1 MQFENKNILVIGLAR
16 SGVAAVRALHE
27 MNAKVTVTDIK
38 SEDSLKS
45 LADEIRPFV
54 VELILGEHPD
64 LSGTYDLVV
73 ISPGI
78 PLDIPFVKQ
87 IEANKIPIIGE
98 LELAYLLTDAKFVGI
113 TGTNGKTT
121 TTALTGE
128 MFKNSGKKHFIVG
141 NIGLA
146 AVSKAL
152 EADEETV
159 FVTEISSFQLE
170 TIVDF
175 HCHIA
180 AILNL
185 TPDHLNRH
193 KTMEKYTEAKARIF
207 ENQTEKDWLVLNLD
221 DPLTRALADKAK
233 SRIAFFSLNQK
244 PDEGAFIEDGWIKTR
259 LDGKVT
265 PYCKVEEMLIF
276 GRHNE
281 ENALAA
287 VLIATLS
294 GLEPQVIIDTLKTFK
309 GVEHRIEYVDTINDR
324 KFYNDSKATNPD
336 STICAI
342 NAMNTQTH
350 LIAGGQFKG
359 SDYSSIFEVFNDKI
373 KTLILLG
380 ETKYT
385 IEETAHK
392 FNFTNTVIVN
402 TMEEAVEAAF
412 RNSLPGDAILL
423 SPACASW
430 DMYADFEKRGEHFK
444 ACVKALKVDRG

>member
-16 SGVAAVRALHE
+16 SGVAAAKALSE
-27 MNAKVTVTDIK
+27 MKARVSVTDIK
-38 SEDSLKS
+38 SEETLKE
-45 LADEIRPFV
+45 LANEIRPYV
-54 VELILGEHPD
+54 TQLILGEHPVI
-64 LSGTYDLVV
+64 LGAYDLVV

-78 PLDIPFVKQ
+78 PLDIPFVNQ
-87 IEANKIPIIGE
+87 IKASNIPIIGE
-98 LELAYLLTDAKFVGI
+98 LELAFLLTKGQFLGI

-128 MFKNSGKKHFIVG
+128 MFKNSNINHFVVG
-141 NIGLA
+141 NIGVA

-152 EADEETV
+152 QAHEDTV

-175 HCHIA
+175 RCHIA

-193 KTMEKYTEAKARIF
+193 KTMENYTEAKARIF
-207 ENQTEKDWLVLNLD
+207 ENQLDQDWLVLNFD
-221 DPLTRALADKAK
+221 DPITRGLSKHSKGKTAY
-233 SRIAFFSLNQK
+233 FSLKHK
-244 PDEGAFIEDGWIKTR
+244 PEQGAYIENGVIKTNI
-259 LDGKVT
+259 DGKIT
-265 PYCKVEEMLIF
+265 EFSKVEEMKIF
-276 GRHNE
+276 GKHNE

-294 GLEPQVIIDTLKTFK
+294 GINPQTIIHTLKTFK
-309 GVEHRIEYVDTINDR
+309 GVEHRIEYVETINDR

-336 STICAI
+336 STVCAI
-342 NAMNTQTH
+342 NAMNVPTH

-359 SDYSSIFEVFNDKI
+359 SDYSSIFEVFDDKI
-373 KTLILLG
+373 KSLILLG
-380 ETKYT
+380 ETKHT

-392 FNFTNTVIVN
+392 FNFTNTLIVN

-412 RNSLPGDAILL
+412 SNSLPGEAILL

-444 ACVKALKVDRG
+444 ACVNALKVNRG

>member
-16 SGVAAVRALHE
+16 SGVAAAKALFQ
-27 MNAKVTVTDIK
+27 MNANVSVTDIK
-38 SEDSLKS
+38 NEDTLKS
-45 LADEIRPFV
+45 LADEIRPYV
-54 VELILGEHPD
+54 KELILGRHPD
-64 LSGTYDLVV
+64 ILGTYDLAV

-98 LELAYLLTDAKFVGI
+98 LELAYRLTDAKFVGI

-128 MFKNSGKKHFIVG
+128 MFRNSGKNHYVVG

-152 EADEETV
+152 EADKDSI
-159 FVTEISSFQLE
+159 FVTEVSSFQLE

-175 HCHIA
+175 HCHIS

-193 KTMEKYTEAKARIF
+193 KTMENYAQTKARIF
-207 ENQTEKDWLVLNLD
+207 ENQTESDWLILNFD
-221 DPLTRALADKAK
+221 DPITREMATDAK
-233 SRIAFFSLNQK
+233 GNVAFFSLRQK
-244 PDEGAFIEDGWIKTR
+244 PEQGAYIENGMIKTVIE
-259 LDGKVT
+259 GKVT
-265 PYCKVEEMLIF
+265 KFCKVDDMLIF
-276 GRHNE
+276 GKHNE

-287 VLIATLS
+287 VLMATLS
-294 GLEPQVIIDTLKTFK
+294 GIEPVYIIETLKTFK
-309 GVEHRIEYVDTINDR
+309 GVEHRIEYVDTIDDR

-342 NAMNTQTH
+342 NAMNIPTH

-359 SDYSSIFEVFNDKI
+359 SDYSSIFEVFGEKI
-373 KTLILLG
+373 KSLILLG
-380 ETKYT
+380 ETKHT

-402 TMEEAVEAAF
+402 TMEEAVESAF
-412 RNSLPGDAILL
+412 ENSSPGEAILL

-444 ACVKALKVDRG
+444 ACVKALKDSRG

>member
-16 SGVAAVRALHE
+16 SGVAAVKALFE
-27 MNAKVTVTDIK
+27 MNASVTVTDIK
-38 SEDSLKS
+38 SEDLLKD
-45 LADEIRPFV
+45 LADEIRPYAT
-54 VELILGEHPD
+54 ELILGKHPD
-64 LSGTYDLVV
+64 ILGTYDLVV

-78 PLDIPFVKQ
+78 PLDIPFVRQ
-87 IEANKIPIIGE
+87 IKANKIPIIGE
-98 LELAYLLTDAKFVGI
+98 LELAFLLTKGWFVGI

-128 MFKNSGKKHFIVG
+128 MFKNAEKKHFVVG

-152 EADEETV
+152 EADDDTV
-159 FVTEISSFQLE
+159 FVTEVSSFQLE
-170 TIVDF
+170 TIVEF

-193 KTMEKYTEAKARIF
+193 KTMENYAETKARIF
-207 ENQTEKDWLVLNLD
+207 ENQTKEDWLVLNHD
-221 DPLTRALADKAK
+221 DLFTREMAKNAKAK
-233 SRIAFFSLNQK
+233 IAFFSLGKK
-244 PDEGAFIEDGWIKTR
+244 PEQGAYIEHGLIKTNI
-259 LDGKVT
+259 DGKISEF
-265 PYCKVEEMLIF
+265 CKVEEMMIF

-287 VLIATLS
+287 VLLATLS
-294 GLEPQVIIDTLKTFK
+294 GIKPQVIIDTLKTFK
-309 GVEHRIEYVDTINDR
+309 GVEHRIEYVDTIKAI

-342 NAMNTQTH
+342 NAMNVPTH

-373 KTLILLG
+373 KSLILLG
-380 ETKYT
+380 ETKHT
-385 IEETAHK
+385 IEATAHK

-412 RNSLPGDAILL
+412 ESSSPGEAILL

>member
-16 SGVAAVRALHE
+16 SGVAAAKALFE

-38 SEDSLKS
+38 KEETLRN
-45 LADEIRPFV
+45 LANDIRPYV
-54 VELILGEHPD
+54 TELILGAHPD
-64 LSGTYDLVV
+64 ILGAYDLVV

-87 IEANKIPIIGE
+87 IKANNIPIIGE
-98 LELAYLLTDAKFVGI
+98 LELAYLLTKGLFIGI

-128 MFKNSGKKHFIVG
+128 MFKNACEKHFVVG

-146 AVSKAL
+146 AVSKSL
-152 EADEETV
+152 EADESTV
-159 FVTEISSFQLE
+159 FVTEVSSFQLE

-175 HCHIA
+175 HCRIA

-193 KTMEKYTEAKARIF
+193 KTMEIYAQTKARIF
-207 ENQTEKDWLVLNLD
+207 ENQTDKDWLVLNHD
-221 DPLTRALADKAK
+221 DPYTREMAKDAK
-233 SRIAFFSLNQK
+233 SRIAFFSLKQK
-244 PDEGAFIEDGWIKTR
+244 PDQGAYIEHGMIKTSI
-259 LDGKVT
+259 DGKIT
-265 PYCKVEEMLIF
+265 QYCKVEDMMIF
-276 GRHNE
+276 GKHNE

-287 VLIATLS
+287 VLLAALS
-294 GLEPQVIIDTLKTFK
+294 GIKPQVIIDTLKSFK
-309 GVEHRIEYVDTINDR
+309 GVEHRIEYVDTILDR

-342 NAMNTQTH
+342 NAMNAPTH

-373 KTLILLG
+373 KSLILLG
-380 ETKYT
+380 ETKHT
-385 IEETAHK
+385 IEATAHK
-392 FNFTNTVIVN
+392 FNFTNTMIVN

-412 RNSLPGDAILL
+412 VNSSPGEAILL